1 VKFSQKELY
10 FKCLNHSTT
19 TLAALTC
26 TRYPRIGFVML
37 FQCWRESLTSYSPCL
52 SRSPKVII
60 TKQVQTN
67 FPWAMG
73 GSFLAIRQTQTNKLS
88 MGHGGSF
95 LAIRQTQTNKLST
108 GHGALFLQL
117 GKLEQTN
124 FLQVIGSF
132 LACKQTSILCTV
144 AMYHYG

>member
-1 VKFSQKELY
+1 M
-10 FKCLNHSTT
+10 H
-19 TLAALTC
+19 
-26 TRYPRIGFVML
+26 ML
-37 FQCWRESLTSYSPCL
+37 MSPCL

-67 FPWAMG
+67 FPWDL
-73 GSFLAIRQTQTNKLS
+73 FLQLGKLEQTN
-88 MGHGGSF
+88 F
-95 LAIRQTQTNKLST
+95 LVST
-108 GHGALFLQL
+108 GHGDLFLQL

-144 AMYHYG
+144 AMYDYG